1 MTTPLRF
8 LLLGHPV
15 AHSVSPAM
23 CAAGFAALGLP
34 HTYAAVDVPDPAGLR
49 PFVDDLRHGAIGGCN
64 VTVPHKRAAFDLA
77 DARAPSAE
85 EVGVANV
92 LARDASGQVV
102 AHNTDVEALAAD
114 IAALASVRVTTRP
127 PGPPM
132 PPGPAGPSRRRAAII
147 GSGGAALAALIA
159 CRRLGFE
166 VVSMT
171 SRSWTDTQA
180 LLASPSAQR
189 ARALGALVAPWPRK
203 DAAVPGGNL
212 TEALRAQWGA
222 LSANADC
229 VVQATSAGMHG
240 ADPGEE
246 VAQVVTWDA
255 LPDHAVAYDVV
266 YNPRVTPFVEA
277 ARRRGLGAASG
288 LGMLVRQAALAIGL
302 WTGLT
307 PPLDRLREAAE
318 RALDAGWP
326 T

>member
-8 LLLGHPV
+8 VLLGHPV

-49 PFVDDLRHGAIGGCN
+49 PFVDDLRRGALGGCN
-64 VTVPHKRAAFDLA
+64 VTIPHKRAAFDLA
-77 DARAPSAE
+77 DARAPNAE

-114 IAALASVRVTTRP
+114 IAALSTSA
-127 PGPPM
+127 
-132 PPGPAGPSRRRAAII
+132 SRRRAAVI
-147 GSGGAALAALIA
+147 GSGGAALASLIA

-203 DAAVPGGNL
+203 DAAVPGGSL

-240 ADPGEE
+240 ADPAED
-246 VAQVVTWDA
+246 VARVVTWEA

-277 ARRRGLGAASG
+277 ARRRGLGASSG